1 MNVHR
6 VRTAG
11 ELAFDELVR
20 IYTAAHPASERK
32 DVDALRKMIERPEYL
47 FLAVADGDVVVGFAI
62 AVALVGC
69 DAALLEYMAVEAKQR
84 GRGIGRLLFRAI
96 AGWPEARDRFL
107 LMEVESSQVPSP
119 DSADCARRKEFYR
132 RLGCRQIEGLTYV
145 MPLVSTMQP
154 PLMDML
160 VYRRELPEWVEKARL
175 RSWLE
180 ACYTQ
185 VYQAPAGDARI
196 DAMLADCAERVALL

>member
-11 ELAFDELVR
+11 EPAFDGLLRV
-20 IYTAAHPASERK
+20 YTAAHPASERK

-47 FLAVADGDVVVGFAI
+47 FLAVGDGDVVVGFAI
-62 AVALVGC
+62 AIALVDC
-69 DAALLEYMAVEAKQR
+69 DAALLEYMAVDAKQR

-96 AGWPEARDRFL
+96 TGWPEARDRFL
-107 LMEVESSQVPSP
+107 LMEVDSSQIDSP
-119 DSADCARRKEFYR
+119 DSAERARRKEFYR
-132 RLGCRQIEGLTYV
+132 RLGCRQIEGLRYV
-145 MPLVSTMQP
+145 MPRVAAVQP

-160 VYRRELPEWVEKARL
+160 VYRRELPECVQKARL

-180 ACYTQ
+180 ACYRQ
-185 VYQAPAGDARI
+185 VYQVPAGDARI
-196 DAMLADCAERVALL
+196 DAMLADCDACVPLV